1 MPTQFEL
8 FGLTLTLTQYIIVF
22 FVCQLINVALN
33 TIKTIIMHKEQKVS
47 SSLINA
53 ITYGFY
59 TIIVVM
65 TASALPLLITI
76 IITIITNL
84 IGVYTSMLVLEKLK
98 KDGVYDD
105 ASGKNYLFNL
115 KKDSLWEIV
124 ATVKY
129 NKTRLGCMAFELTQH
144 KIKFNMVDTWDKSE
158 TIFHIYSENQKQSVI
173 IKNLLDKYGAK
184 YIVHQESVRL
194 KQSCIFSAYLVV
206 CPLVVCHRLLC
217 RICQCGQQSA
227 PCKKFF

>member
-98 KDGVYDD
+98 KD
-105 ASGKNYLFNL
+105 
-115 KKDSLWEIV
+115 SLWEIV

-129 NKTRLGCMAFELTQH
+129 NKTRLGCMAFELNQH

-158 TIFHIYSENQKQSVI
+158 TIFHIYSENQKQSAV

-206 CPLVVCHRLLC
+206 CL
-217 RICQCGQQSA
+217 QQSA
-227 PCKKFF
+227 IDYFAAFVRVLSSLPLAKKFFNYFAQNY